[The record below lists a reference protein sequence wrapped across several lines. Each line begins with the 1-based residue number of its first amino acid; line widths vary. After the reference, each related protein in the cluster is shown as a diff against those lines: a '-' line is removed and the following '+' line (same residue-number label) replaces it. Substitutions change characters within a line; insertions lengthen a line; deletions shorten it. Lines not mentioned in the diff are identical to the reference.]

1 MEEKRAEPAGP
12 QPQPPFPVWAWQMQ
26 GFPAPF
32 LSATAIAA
40 SSGFS
45 TATATGVVAATAAG
59 GRSVPPPPLAGGPR
73 PFSGYQLRFPPTT
86 WQTVGD
92 GVWADRWLGGCP
104 CAAAAAGG
112 CGSVTAVGEYGLVRD
127 SRWMQQRVAAAVCC
141 FNLTHSPPSGK
152 WIYLRNSGAHDYS
165 SIFVRFD
172 GHK

>member
-45 TATATGVVAATAAG
+45 TATATGVVAATTAG
-59 GRSVPPPPLAGGPR
+59 GRSVPLAGGPR
-73 PFSGYQLRFPPTT
+73 PFSGYQLRFPPTA
-86 WQTVGD
+86 WQKVGD

-127 SRWMQQRVAAAVCC
+127 SRWMQQQPLLLCAVSI
-141 FNLTHSPPSGK
+141 SPPI
-152 WIYLRNSGAHDYS
+152 W
-165 SIFVRFD
+165 
-172 GHK
+172 